1 MNTILLRAKEIENE
15 IISNRRQLHKNP
27 ELGNDLS
34 FTSQYVMDKL
44 CEMGYEPI
52 KIGESGVV
60 ATVGKGNK
68 TILLRADMDAL
79 PMKETSG
86 EEFSAMGE
94 YAHACGHDTHTAM
107 LLGAAR
113 LLKEREQDLKGIVKL
128 MFQPDEEGLTGAKLM
143 IDGGVLE
150 NPKVDAAMAMHISI
164 GRKCGVVATSYG
176 TVMASCDRFTIN
188 INGKGSHGAD
198 PHLGVDPINIAVH
211 VHMALQELMSRETAP
226 GDNAVLTIGRIS
238 AGTAPN
244 IIPEEAVMEGTL
256 RCFNA
261 DTRKFLLERLKEV
274 CNFTAK
280 SFRGECTV
288 EISGSVPP
296 VMCNDNISNAMEG
309 YVKECIGEENTIA
322 MPNQCGGSEDFAYVL
337 EQVPGTYLALGAGTE
352 EEGYIYNV
360 HNPSVRFNENSFHVG
375 AAVYAFCAMKWIED
389 NSK

>member
-27 ELGNDLS
+27 ELGNNLS

-188 INGKGSHGAD
+188 INGKGTHGAD

-244 IIPEEAVMEGTL
+244 IIPEEAVMEG
-256 RCFNA
+256 
-261 DTRKFLLERLKEV
+261 
-274 CNFTAK
+274 
-280 SFRGECTV
+280 
-288 EISGSVPP
+288 
-296 VMCNDNISNAMEG
+296 

-337 EQVPGTYLALGAGTE
+337 EKVPGTYLALGAGTE

-360 HNPSVRFNENSFHVG
+360 HNPSVRFDENSFHVG
-375 AAVYAFCAMKWIED
+375 AAVYAFCAMKWLED